1 MSSPTPEL
9 VQRCRKCTHDVPAG
23 ALVCENCRS
32 LVYADALQEISA
44 HAKTLESDQHY
55 LEARDEWNSALK
67 LLPADSKQAL
77 WIRDKVA
84 ELENSIAGAPAP
96 INTAPEKPLSATAVA
111 FVVSFALF
119 IAVESFYG
127 GPKFGIGFSI
137 LILIHEFGHFI
148 DIKRRGM
155 KADLPIFL
163 PGLGAFVR
171 FRSAMISRDV
181 RAGVSL
187 AGPFAGLL
195 SAAACAGVWYVTK
208 DKYWASLAQSGAWL
222 NLLNLTPLWVLDGGQ
237 AATALGRPQ
246 RVFLVIVSL
255 LMWKVTGE
263 SLYFI
268 VTAGALFRA
277 FTKDVPKEPSMKMS
291 FYFAAL
297 VILLGAVMYIV
308 PGKGFG
314 IQ

>member
-1 MSSPTPEL
+1 M
-9 VQRCRKCTHDVPAG
+9 
-23 ALVCENCRS
+23 
-32 LVYADALQEISA
+32 YASELQEISA
-44 HAKTLESDQHY
+44 HAKRLETEQHY

-67 LLPADSKQAL
+67 LLPPDSKQAL
-77 WIRDKVA
+77 WIRDRVA
-84 ELENSIAGAPAP
+84 GLENSTAGAPAV
-96 INTAPEKPLSATAVA
+96 ISTAPDKPLSATLGA
-111 FVVSFALF
+111 FIVSFALF
-119 IAVESFYG
+119 IAFESYYG
-127 GPKFGIGFSI
+127 GFKFGFGFSV

-148 DIKRRGM
+148 DVKRRGM
-155 KADLPIFL
+155 KADLPVFI

-171 FRSAMISRDV
+171 FRSAMISREV

-187 AGPFAGLL
+187 AGPLAGLL
-195 SAAACAGVWYVTK
+195 SAAACAVVWYVTK

-246 RVFLVIVSL
+246 RILLVVVSL
-255 LMWKVTGE
+255 AMWKVTGE

-277 FTKDVPKEPSMKMS
+277 FTKDVPERPSMKMS
-291 FYFAAL
+291 LYFAVL
-297 VILLGAVMYIV
+297 VILLGAVMYVV